1 MPAEQTTTTAA
12 PHKTTAAPKTTGSAR
27 PGNSTVSGR
36 TTTTARNN
44 SRSITAILTTST
56 TSPTPTSTI
65 SSIPEAGGMSGAA
78 IGGMAAGGAAIFAI
92 VGLLFY
98 KRRKRSAVGDSSAA
112 GAKKGGGGKTDAEAM
127 AELGGGYTGS
137 KDISGPMA
145 LAPAKGID
153 SAPVHRPEAQFREQ
167 QQFRPG
173 MRDELFAQPG
183 SPLHG
188 TMSKGPASPGANAPP
203 TRLPVVHQNNDQGN
217 QADKQTGNNSQDTR
231 PPLQKQNSHPSSEG
245 YYDDVNDYYGDD
257 SISVA
262 LEPMAAQRSTP
273 QPKNLTQGNLTPTPV
288 SHLPSSA
295 SSPTLNNKG
304 NVDSRGMGSPVK
316 NNAKISGA
324 PGQGPDSPRSSYS
337 SDGGE
342 SAYLTLE
349 QAQQAHNQKMMGH
362 KESISSVDMLL
373 ERSAQGNNGQY
384 QYPNQN
390 QNQPYVGYQG
400 QNNNNNHLAPPSSRG
415 PPPPMSPDPYAES
428 AYSDYPDDRSMSP
441 GPVGGGYRAPPSPY
455 GNYSQQQQQQGGNG
469 GYYNG
474 NGANKQQPMHQPV
487 QLRDSDYNQGPY
499 GRF

>member
-1 MPAEQTTTTAA
+1 MPAEQPTTTTAA
-12 PHKTTAAPKTTGSAR
+12 PHKTTAPAPRTTGSAR
-27 PGNSTVSGR
+27 PGNSTVSGH

-44 SRSITAILTTST
+44 SRSIAATLTAST
-56 TSPTPTSTI
+56 TPRTPTPTI
-65 SSIPEAGGMSGAA
+65 SSAEAGGMSGAA

-98 KRRKRSAVGDSSAA
+98 KRRKRAAVGDSSTPA
-112 GAKKGGGGKTDAEAM
+112 GAKKGGDGGKTDAEAM

-145 LAPAKGID
+145 LAPVKGID
-153 SAPVHRPEAQFREQ
+153 SAPAHRPEA
-167 QQFRPG
+167 QFRPG
-173 MRDELFAQPG
+173 MRDELLAQPG
-183 SPLHG
+183 SAPHG
-188 TMSKGPASPGANAPP
+188 TMSKGPSSPGGNGAPARP
-203 TRLPVVHQNNDQGN
+203 PIAPQNSDQGSQAGN
-217 QADKQTGNNSQDTR
+217 QAGNISQDTR
-231 PPLQKQNSHPSSEG
+231 PPLQKQNSHADSEG

-257 SISVA
+257 SMSVA
-262 LEPMAAQRSTP
+262 LEPMGAQRSAP
-273 QPKNLTQGNLTPTPV
+273 QPRNLAQGNLTPTPV
-288 SHLPSSA
+288 SNLASSA
-295 SSPTLNNKG
+295 SSPTLNKNG
-304 NVDSRGMGSPVK
+304 DVDSRGMGSPVK
-316 NNAKISGA
+316 SNAKTGGA

-349 QAQQAHNQKMMGH
+349 QAQQAHNHKMMGH

-384 QYPNQN
+384 QNQN
-390 QNQPYVGYQG
+390 QNQPHGGYQG
-400 QNNNNNHLAPPSSRG
+400 QNNSNNHLAPPSARG

-441 GPVGGGYRAPPSPY
+441 GTVGGGYRPPPSPY
-455 GNYSQQQQQQGGNG
+455 GQQQGNGG

-474 NGANKQQPMHQPV
+474 NGANKQQQPMHQPV